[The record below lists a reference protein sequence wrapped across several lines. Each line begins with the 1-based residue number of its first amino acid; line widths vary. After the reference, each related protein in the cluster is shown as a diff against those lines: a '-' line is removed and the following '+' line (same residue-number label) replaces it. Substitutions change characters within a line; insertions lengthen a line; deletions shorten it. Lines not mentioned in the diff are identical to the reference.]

1 MPAPAE
7 VFGAVVALARNY
19 RILRREQDGTAVY
32 ESKGPDHWELLTV
45 RPDGLMSSDEMG
57 VCGFCLDEAEW
68 CEYHPDG
75 NSVASQADVDVMP
88 SPPASRPGLELVPDI
103 EPAPEPEPEPEPAQF
118 AEVEKPPQVSD
129 DVHRTAE
136 ALAKR
141 V

>member
-57 VCGFCLDEAEW
+57 VSGFAWTRLSGVNITRTAI
-68 CEYHPDG
+68 
-75 NSVASQADVDVMP
+75 P
-88 SPPASRPGLELVPDI
+88 SP
-103 EPAPEPEPEPEPAQF
+103 
-118 AEVEKPPQVSD
+118 
-129 DVHRTAE
+129 HRRM
-136 ALAKR
+136 LM
-141 V
+141 